1 LKIDGAE
8 RMCMSETDIYNAFFQ
23 RSDFTL
29 GFKMR
34 VHSQFFQV
42 LKRVRS
48 GEIRTEAEG
57 VEAEVSGKAAKNKAE
72 KDWPTLVSTLKSSR
86 FQNTTTFLSNS
97 VH

>member
-1 LKIDGAE
+1 MKCVCIANL
-8 RMCMSETDIYNAFFQ
+8 ET
-23 RSDFTL
+23 L
-29 GFKMR
+29 
-34 VHSQFFQV
+34 FQV
-42 LKRVRS
+42 LNGKRS

-86 FQNTTTFLSNS
+86 FQNTTKFLNNS